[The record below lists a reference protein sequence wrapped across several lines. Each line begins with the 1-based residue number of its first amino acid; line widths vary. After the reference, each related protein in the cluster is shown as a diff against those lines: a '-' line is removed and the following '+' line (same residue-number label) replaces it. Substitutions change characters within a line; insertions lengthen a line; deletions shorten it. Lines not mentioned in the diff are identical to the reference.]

1 MKSLKWM
8 LALASALLITACGG
22 GGGNAGTSPFG
33 SGTCSAA
40 ASASGASAASCSSAA
55 TTIELVASSVQVGSG
70 GDTVTVTAVVKGNGN
85 VSLAGAPV
93 LFSTNSG
100 TLTQTTAVTNAAG
113 IATATFAAG
122 ADRSNRT
129 AKVTAKS
136 GASTADIDLQIVGTT
151 LSYQGV
157 TTIPLA
163 GVANLSVI
171 ATDSKGALISNLPI
185 AVTSSLSNGLSAP
198 SITTNAQGSGS
209 VGYTA
214 TNAGV
219 DTLSFAG
226 AGLTLTSA
234 LQVSSAQFSF
244 VSPAANAAVTVGTP
258 QPVTVRYL
266 VSGAPVSG
274 QAINFSTT
282 AGQISPPG
290 ATTNA
295 AGEATVT
302 VSSSTASPAAVQA
315 TVAGGAAQATLS
327 INFVAQAPA
336 SLVLQVSPTAVGPN
350 PAGATAQ
357 QAQLRAVVRDVNGN
371 PVAGT
376 LVAFTRLSDPSG
388 GNLSQAS
395 TATDSSGQAT
405 VQYIAGASTT
415 ANNGVQLRASV
426 LGTPGVF
433 GDATLTVNQSA
444 LFIALATGN
453 TISNLDPQTYK
464 KDYVIYVTDSNGV
477 AVPNINLTVKVLPI
491 EYRKGR
497 LIFANQVW
505 TYDVPS
511 LFTCINEDAVFD
523 GATPAD
529 PRAFNGVRDAGED
542 LNGDGVLQP
551 GNVISVTPGTA
562 RTDAAGRATV
572 SLLYGESY
580 VPWVRV
586 RLIVQAI
593 VSGTESTT
601 DARFVVD
608 GLASDFNSATNPP
621 AGVISPFGTQNC
633 STPN

>member
-1 MKSLKWM
+1 MKSLKLM
-8 LALASALLITACGG
+8 LAVASAMLITACGG
-22 GGGNAGTSPFG
+22 GGENAGVSPFG
-33 SGTCSAA
+33 NSSCSGA
-40 ASASGASAASCSSAA
+40 ASAASCNLAA
-55 TTIELVASSVQVGSG
+55 TTVELVASSVQVGSG
-70 GDTVTVTAVVKGNGN
+70 GDTVTLTAVVKGDGN

-93 LFSTNSG
+93 AFSTLSG

-122 ADRSNRT
+122 ADRGNRT

-136 GASTADIDLQIVGTT
+136 GSSTATIDLQIVGTT
-151 LSYQGV
+151 LSYQGL

-163 GVANLSVI
+163 GVANLSVV

-185 AVTSSLSNGLSAP
+185 AVTSSLSNGLSAA
-198 SITTNAQGSGS
+198 SVTTNAQGTATID
-209 VGYTA
+209 YTA

-219 DTLSFAG
+219 DTLSFNG
-226 AGLTLTSA
+226 AGLTITSA
-234 LQVSSAQFSF
+234 LQISSAQFSF
-244 VSPAANAAVTVGTP
+244 VSPAPNSAVTVGAA
-258 QPVTVRYL
+258 QPVKVRYL
-266 VSGAPVSG
+266 VSGAPVAG
-274 QAINFSTT
+274 QTINFSTT
-282 AGQISPPG
+282 AGQISPPSR
-290 ATTNA
+290 TTDA
-295 AGEATVT
+295 AGEATVSVT
-302 VSSSTASPAAVQA
+302 SLTASPGVVQA

-357 QAQLRAVVRDVNGN
+357 QAQLRAVVRDANGN
-371 PVAGT
+371 PVANT
-376 LVAFTRLSDPSG
+376 LVAFTRIADPSG
-388 GNLSQAS
+388 GNLSQPS

-426 LGTPGVF
+426 LGMPGVF

-464 KDYVIYVTDSNGV
+464 KDYVVYVTDSNGV
-477 AVPNINLTVKVLPI
+477 AVPNINLTIKVLPV

-505 TYDVPS
+505 TYDVPT

-523 GATPAD
+523 GASPPD
-529 PRAFNGVRDAGED
+529 PRAFNGVRDPGED
-542 LNGDGVLQP
+542 LNGDGALQP
-551 GNVISVTPGTA
+551 GNVILVTPGTA
-562 RTDAAGRATV
+562 KTDASGRATV

-601 DARFVVD
+601 DARFYVD
-608 GLASDFNSATNPP
+608 GLASDFNSASNPP
-621 AGVISPFGTQNC
+621 AGVFSPFGVQNC
-633 STPN
+633 STPG